1 MSNTNYSQ
9 SFEGIVNALTD
20 TIFTVSGVG
29 TSSFTLSS
37 EGYPS
42 NFAGV
47 VQAITDLNYTLSGIS
62 TSNLVAGSGVYLT
75 TSGDSTLVNTAIAGG
90 SGTYLVSSGNYLI
103 INSSPNVVAGSG
115 VYLTTSGQFTLIN
128 NAIVGGSG
136 VYLVPSGNYLIVNSN
151 ATSSTTV
158 AGGSGIYLTSSGSY
172 TVINAT
178 VTSASGTVFTAGSG
192 LYLVNSSEF
201 NVNFDSVF
209 QSAVSGHVL
218 AGGTN
223 TAISS
228 GNYLTISGTDINSIR
243 TYTTSESIASGQFVA
258 FDSGSLVVASAASGV
273 SASRHNVFGS
283 AVNSA
288 APAGSVRVNSDS
300 IVTIYGDNITA
311 EAQLTPGEPYYLSKY
326 SGQLTKFSTA
336 SGNISFAEGYG
347 ALVYVGRA
355 LSTDQLEVEIQP
367 KIILT
372 E

>member
-47 VQAITDLNYTLSGIS
+47 VQAITDLNYTLSGIYTSSGTS
-62 TSNLVAGSGVYLT
+62 TSSGISNVA
-75 TSGDSTLVNTAIAGG
+75 
-90 SGTYLVSSGNYLI
+90 
-103 INSSPNVVAGSG
+103 AGSG
-115 VYLTTSGQFTLIN
+115 VYLTTSGQFTEL
-128 NAIVGGSG
+128 
-136 VYLVPSGNYLIVNSN
+136 
-151 ATSSTTV
+151 
-158 AGGSGIYLTSSGSY
+158 
-172 TVINAT
+172 
-178 VTSASGTVFTAGSG
+178 
-192 LYLVNSSEF
+192 

-209 QSAVSGHVL
+209 QNSVSGHVL

-223 TAISS
+223 TVIPS
-228 GNYLTISGTDINSIR
+228 GNYLTVSGTDINSVR
-243 TYTTSESIASGQFVA
+243 TYTASESIASGQFVA

-273 SASRHNVFGS
+273 SVSRHNVFGS

-288 APAGSVRVNSDS
+288 APAGSIRINSDN
-300 IVTIYGDNITA
+300 IVTIYGNNITS

-326 SGQLTKFSTA
+326 SGQLTKFSTT
-336 SGNISFAEGYG
+336 SGSISLAEGYG